1 MNNNELTGVIRI
13 NKFSNL
19 TTYDCSNNDFT
30 CPVPFE
36 CGQFGNQKCLP
47 CESSVISLL
56 DDLSASLI
64 YFYANQNNISLSI
77 LSNSCENGLTNEIFV
92 SIGLQNI
99 SCYWENSIKNG
110 NSFFN
115 DRENV
120 NTKEDWNY
128 LNDLAYDQ
136 INFVLVNYEELVDQF
151 QMGVFNFSESQAKNM
166 INEVINYSTEEANH
180 WQKVINNSTLLLNME
195 KNSVFY
201 FREQLNFVI
210 QNTQNEISTLFSDI
224 SQKLSSINTEIYSIS
239 ETTFYEEME
248 DSGEALLALSL
259 SLGGLSL
266 QNPFIE
272 SSTELIDYY
281 KKTLLLGSSIASLE
295 GAVQNLN
302 EISKA
307 LELADESFATLNQL
321 YVDISSDSSISQI
334 ETPSLYINEIPYWV
348 IDQSLTELSE
358 RILQLN
364 NDEEMRENVVQLTA
378 FTKEFTQSFIN
389 FYFLELDNQMYGN
402 LLEISLNSGT
412 SLSYLLNNEEDI
424 EIPFYAAYSTAFF
437 FQTGATFRILTTMF
451 YLQRQ
456 FNFFS
461 YSDNSFE
468 ENLPFNPNSTS
479 LSTSLQ
485 SLFSSINS
493 YLNSDKTRTTFTA
506 NYTLTAERNN
516 NTISQLQTTGKA
528 FFYIAL
534 PDIEEW
540 IKKGY
545 GYYSFVEM
553 IGMRAYPSPIVNSKF
568 STINIGLSHLGDNL
582 FIDSN
587 AKNWNFTTPVYNY
600 TFVFD
605 TKSLCSVSE
614 EYDPLHIDNVH
625 YSPFGV
631 WEIVIPKNQL
641 DISSIT
647 SIELQFTLYLS
658 SNTNS
663 HIPLWGYY
671 PYTDV
676 IILPPSC

>member
-1 MNNNELTGVIRI
+1 M
-13 NKFSNL
+13 
-19 TTYDCSNNDFT
+19 
-30 CPVPFE
+30 
-36 CGQFGNQKCLP
+36 
-47 CESSVISLL
+47 
-56 DDLSASLI
+56 A
-64 YFYANQNNISLSI
+64 
-77 LSNSCENGLTNEIFV
+77 NEIFA

-128 LNDLAYDQ
+128 LNDLANDQ
-136 INFVLVNYEELVDQF
+136 INFVLVNYEKLVDQF
-151 QMGVFNFSESQAKNM
+151 QKGVYNFSYSQAENM
-166 INEVINYSTEEANH
+166 INEVINYSTQEANY
-180 WQKVINNSTLLLNME
+180 WQAMINNSTLLLNME
-195 KNSVFY
+195 KKLVFY
-201 FREQLNFVI
+201 FREQLNLVI
-210 QNTQNEISTLFSDI
+210 ENSENEIQTLFSDI
-224 SQKLSSINTEIYSIS
+224 SEKISSIETEIYSIS
-239 ETTFYEEME
+239 ETTFYEEMK

-266 QNPFIE
+266 QNSFIE

-281 KKTLLLGSSIASLE
+281 KKTIILASSIASLE

-302 EISKA
+302 EISNA

-321 YVDISSDSSISQI
+321 YVDISSDSPISQI
-334 ETPSLYINEIPYWV
+334 GIPSLYINEIPYWV
-348 IDQSLTELSE
+348 IDQSLDELSE

-364 NDEEMRENVVQLTA
+364 NEEEMRENVIQLSA

-412 SLSYLLNNEEDI
+412 SLTYLLNNEENF

-437 FQTGATFRILTTMF
+437 FQTGSTFRILTTMF

-456 FNFFS
+456 FNFYS

-485 SLFSSINS
+485 SLYSSINS
-493 YLNSDKTRTTFTA
+493 YLNSVKTSNTFTA
-506 NYTLTAERNN
+506 NYTLTADRNN
-516 NTISQLQTTGKA
+516 NTFSQLQKTGKA
-528 FFYIAL
+528 FFYISL

-540 IKKGY
+540 IIKGY

-568 STINIGLSHLGDNL
+568 STINIGLTHLGDNL
-582 FIDSN
+582 FIDN
-587 AKNWNFTTPVYNY
+587 HAKNWNFTTPVYNY
-600 TFVFD
+600 TFIFD
-605 TKSLCSVSE
+605 TKSLCAISD

-631 WEIVIPKNQL
+631 WEIVIPKNQM

-647 SIELQFTLYLS
+647 SIELQFTLYLT
-658 SNTNS
+658 SNSNS